1 MLLKHLRYLSA
12 LVQTH
17 HFSRAAELCG
27 VSQPTLSA
35 GIKQLELSL
44 GVQIVRRRRNFVGF
58 TPEGEIVTRWAQR
71 TALDVDGLL
80 QELSASRGALRGH
93 LKIGVIPSAL
103 VMVTR
108 FTVPFC
114 TTYPDVTVEVLSR
127 TSNEILRGLAT
138 LTLDIGLTYIDNEP
152 LGDFKS
158 IAAATERYVLV
169 TPNDRPPAKP
179 RPITWREAATHRL
192 CLLPPDMQNRR
203 IIDHTF
209 ARVGGQPQ
217 PQIVTNSMVHL
228 WSVMQSG
235 PWSTVMPQSL
245 IATFGLPAGYEARP
259 LIEPDVTHKVGFVFQ
274 EADPRPAIM
283 RAFLKTAAP
292 LLEPG

>member
-1 MLLKHLRYLSA
+1 MQLKHLRYLSA
-12 LVQTH
+12 LAQTQ
-17 HFSRAAELCG
+17 HFGRAAEQCG

-44 GVQIVRRRRNFVGF
+44 GVQIVRRRRNFAGF

-71 TALDVDGLL
+71 TSLDIDGLL

-114 TTYPDVTVEVLSR
+114 TTYPEVTVEVLSR
-127 TSNEILRGLAT
+127 TSNEILRGLAM
-138 LTLDIGLTYIDNEP
+138 LTLDLGLSYIDNEP
-152 LGDFKS
+152 LGDFQAIS
-158 IAAATERYVLV
+158 AATERYVLV
-169 TPNDRPPAKP
+169 TPNGQPPATP
-179 RPITWREAATHRL
+179 RPISWREAAQHRL

-203 IIDHTF
+203 IIDHSF
-209 ARVGGQPQ
+209 ARVGGHAQ

-228 WSVMQSG
+228 WSVMRSG
-235 PWSTVMPQSL
+235 PWSTIMPRSL
-245 IATFGLPAGYEARP
+245 IDTFGLPSGYEARP
-259 LIEPDVTHKVGFVFQ
+259 LVEPEVTHKVGFVFPD
-274 EADPRPAIM
+274 ADPRPAIM

-292 LLEPG
+292 LLEAE

>member
-1 MLLKHLRYLSA
+1 MQLKHLRYLAA
-12 LVQTH
+12 LAQTH
-17 HFSRAAELCG
+17 HFSRAAEQCG

-71 TALDVDGLL
+71 TSLDIDGLL
-80 QELSASRGALRGH
+80 QELSASRGTLSGH

-114 TTYPDVTVEVLSR
+114 TTYPEVTVEVLSR

-138 LTLDIGLTYIDNEP
+138 LTLDIGLSYIDNEP
-152 LGDFKS
+152 LGDFKA
-158 IAAATERYVLV
+158 IAAAIERYVLV
-169 TPNDRPPAKP
+169 TPSSERPAKP
-179 RPITWREAATHRL
+179 RPITWREASTHRL

-209 ARVGGQPQ
+209 ARVGGSAR

-235 PWSTVMPQSL
+235 PWSTIMPHSL
-245 IATFGLPAGYEARP
+245 IDTFGLPSGYEARP
-259 LIEPDVTHKVGFVFQ
+259 LIEPEVTHKVGFLFPD
-274 EADPRPAIM
+274 ADPRPAII
-283 RAFLKTAAP
+283 RAFFKTATP
-292 LLEPG
+292 LLEAE

>member
-12 LVQTH
+12 LAQTH
-17 HFSRAAELCG
+17 HFSRAAEQCG

-58 TPEGEIVTRWAQR
+58 TPEGEIVTRWARR
-71 TALDVDGLL
+71 TSLDVDGLL

-93 LKIGVIPSAL
+93 LKIGVVPSAL
-103 VMVTR
+103 VLVTR

-158 IAAATERYVLV
+158 IVAATERYVLV
-169 TPNDRPPAKP
+169 TPNAGRPAKP

-209 ARVGGQPQ
+209 ARVGGQPR

-245 IATFGLPAGYEARP
+245 VDTFGLPAGYAARA
-259 LIEPDVTHKVGFVFQ
+259 LIEPDVTHKVGFVFHD
-274 EADPRPAIM
+274 ADPLPALM

-292 LLEPG
+292 LLDAR

>member
-12 LVQTH
+12 LTQTH
-17 HFSRAAELCG
+17 HFSRAAEQCG

-71 TALDVDGLL
+71 TSLDVDGLL
-80 QELSASRGALRGH
+80 QELSASRGSLRGH
-93 LKIGVIPSAL
+93 LNIGVIPSTL

-114 TTYPDVTVEVLSR
+114 TTYPEVTVEVLSR

-138 LTLDIGLTYIDNEP
+138 LTLDLGLSYIGNEP
-152 LGDFKS
+152 LGDFKA
-158 IAAATERYVLV
+158 IPAATERYVLV
-169 TPNDRPPAKP
+169 SPNDKPPARP

-209 ARVGGQPQ
+209 ARVGGRAQ

-235 PWSTVMPQSL
+235 PWSTIVPQSL
-245 IATFGLPAGYEARP
+245 LETFGLPPGYEARP
-259 LIEPDVTHKVGFVFQ
+259 LIEPDVSHKVGFVFPD
-274 EADPRPAIM
+274 ADPRPAIM

-292 LLEPG
+292 LLEPS

>member
-12 LVQTH
+12 LAQTH
-17 HFSRAAELCG
+17 HFSRAAEQCG

-71 TALDVDGLL
+71 TSLDVDGLL
-80 QELSASRGALRGH
+80 QELSASRGALSGH
-93 LKIGVIPSAL
+93 LKIGVVPSAL
-103 VMVTR
+103 VLVTR

-114 TTYPDVTVEVLSR
+114 RAYPDVTVEVLSR

-138 LTLDIGLTYIDNEP
+138 LTLDIGLSYIDNEP
-152 LGDFKS
+152 LGDFKAVS
-158 IAAATERYVLV
+158 AAIERYILV
-169 TPNDRPPAKP
+169 TPNEEKPARP

-209 ARVGGQPQ
+209 ARVGGRAQ

-228 WSVMQSG
+228 WSIMQSG
-235 PWSTVMPQSL
+235 PWSTIMPQSL
-245 IATFGLPAGYEARP
+245 VDTFGLPAGYEARP
-259 LIEPDVTHKVGFVFQ
+259 LIEPEVTHKVGFVFPK
-274 EADPRPAIM
+274 ADPHPAIM
-283 RAFLKTAAP
+283 RAFLKAAAP
-292 LLEPG
+292 LLDRD